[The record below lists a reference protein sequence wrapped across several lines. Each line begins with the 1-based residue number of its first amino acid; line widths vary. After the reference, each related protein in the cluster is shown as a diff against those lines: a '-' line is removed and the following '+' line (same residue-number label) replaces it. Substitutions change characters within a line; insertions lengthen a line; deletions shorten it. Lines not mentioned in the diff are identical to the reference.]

1 MREGLYKVE
10 FHTVHGTGT
19 GVVYATA
26 GKLRGGNS
34 AFAFVGN
41 YVDRDEGIQ
50 VKVSTQR
57 HNADP
62 AFRPLFGTD
71 MITLT
76 LRGIEHG
83 DMVDFEGTA
92 LQVGGRLQ
100 GDPDPDQRLSRAG
113 TSSRRAQD
121 GSFGSFSTKPLKQV
135 SRSSSSLKPP
145 HSVTDFVGAF
155 AFGLGLGAI
164 TAS

>member
-1 MREGLYKVE
+1 MHWFGRLPSGTQALREGLYKVE

-92 LQVGGRLQ
+92 LQLPGV
-100 GDPDPDQRLSRAG
+100 
-113 TSSRRAQD
+113 
-121 GSFGSFSTKPLKQV
+121 
-135 SRSSSSLKPP
+135 
-145 HSVTDFVGAF
+145 AF
-155 AFGLGLGAI
+155 KAI
-164 TAS
+164 LTRISD